1 MIISSR
7 NGFSVF
13 LKYTKWA
20 AAAPNCGYSLLVRK
34 CKFSWKVSY
43 RPNALCLKAA
53 LKLALSVTVVLTP
66 QLCAFTLLGHVM
78 PCSSWTSCCACCSH
92 PLYIQTRLMCMC
104 ACISESEHMCACVC
118 VCVQDVCIMNH
129 RLLPIGAT
137 CLQLTSCI
145 DLWNKVNV
153 CDLFWQLLAAP
164 FKKTG
169 LSCDHKEHEFHFFL
183 KRSWGSAI
191 VSTDTKHMHCV
202 FYCQRQARDTHA
214 DTHRLVL

>member
-43 RPNALCLKAA
+43 RPNALSESCFKVGLECDSSSYSSALCLHTAGSCDA
-53 LKLALSVTVVLTP
+53 LLILNFLLCLLLTP
-66 QLCAFTLLGHVM
+66 FVHSDQTNVYVCMHQWKRAHV
-78 PCSSWTSCCACCSH
+78 
-92 PLYIQTRLMCMC
+92 
-104 ACISESEHMCACVC
+104 CVR

>member
-118 VCVQDVCIMNH
+118 VCTGCMYNEPPTAANWSHVPAADFMYWSLKQSECVWFVLAVI
-129 RLLPIGAT
+129 
-137 CLQLTSCI
+137 SCS
-145 DLWNKVNV
+145 
-153 CDLFWQLLAAP
+153 F
-164 FKKTG
+164 
-169 LSCDHKEHEFHFFL
+169 
-183 KRSWGSAI
+183 
-191 VSTDTKHMHCV
+191 
-202 FYCQRQARDTHA
+202 
-214 DTHRLVL
+214 

>member
-1 MIISSR
+1 MITSSR

-20 AAAPNCGYSLLVRK
+20 AAAPNCGYSLLVLK
-34 CKFSWKVSY
+34 CTFSWKVSY
-43 RPNALCLKAA
+43 IPNALCLKAA
-53 LKLALSVTVVLTP
+53 LKLALSVTLVLTP

-78 PCSSWTSCCACCSH
+78 PCPSWTSCCACCSH
-92 PLYIQTRLMCMC
+92 PLYIQTRLTCMC

-118 VCVQDVCIMNH
+118 VHDLCIMNH

-164 FKKTG
+164 FKKNRASHVTI
-169 LSCDHKEHEFHFFL
+169 KNMNFTFF
-183 KRSWGSAI
+183 
-191 VSTDTKHMHCV
+191 
-202 FYCQRQARDTHA
+202 
-214 DTHRLVL
+214 